1 MMSPSPLY
9 LTCVSAR
16 SCPESKIGLM
26 VALCVGG
33 GAEGGLYG
41 EKAASVNFADSFDIA
56 GLVLEVGCRN
66 SS

>member
-1 MMSPSPLY
+1 MSPSALY

-16 SCPESKIGLM
+16 SCPESKMGLM
-26 VALCVGG
+26 FAVCVWGRTRGG
-33 GAEGGLYG
+33 IYGGR
-41 EKAASVNFADSFDIA
+41 AAFVNFGDSFDIA